1 MGLVTQEIYWK
12 KYLWGEMKKEAS
24 GAQGA
29 GSPEAGLTRW
39 SREGRTEA
47 GQEASEAAAQR
58 EAAQRGC
65 WEVLRQVSQARGL
78 HHVPSQARSSHGS
91 AASATWWR
99 LGPRAALG
107 CSSLP
112 ASVLNCARN
121 RAASSRMERL
131 PQHLLKVIR
140 WHFLV

>member
-1 MGLVTQEIYWK
+1 
-12 KYLWGEMKKEAS
+12 MKKEAS

-91 AASATWWR
+91 AASTWWR
-99 LGPRAALG
+99 RDRGQLWGAL
-107 CSSLP
+107 P
-112 ASVLNCARN
+112 CAL
-121 RAASSRMERL
+121 ARMGAELRSE
-131 PQHLLKVIR
+131 
-140 WHFLV
+140 